1 MAKRKAY
8 FKADASSE
16 IGYGHFIRTLALADM
31 LKEDFDC
38 TFFTSE
44 PNEFQRS
51 EIAKV
56 CMLYSLSFKT
66 AQDEFLS
73 ILQGDEIV
81 VLDNYYY
88 TSEYQSKIKQKGCKL
103 VCIDDVHDKHFYAD
117 IVINHTPEIM
127 AEHYSCEPYTRLLL
141 GPSYLL
147 LRKPFFD
154 SISQKSDS
162 PSEQTFIC
170 FGGSDEYNLTKCA
183 CKVIRNIDNRPII
196 AVVGGGYLYRDD
208 LENFSI
214 DNNIDIYS
222 NVDAETIANLM
233 KLSSLAIVPASCT
246 FLEACCSRIPIITG
260 FDADNQLFIAE
271 SCERLGLGY
280 NCGDL
285 RENFDQKLISALKVM
300 SPDKEATYKCNQQKY
315 INDSS
320 NVLIQKF
327 MEL

>member
-1 MAKRKAY
+1 MQKIY
-8 FKADASSE
+8 FRADASAA

-31 LKEDFDC
+31 LKDNFDC
-38 TFFTSE
+38 TFFTCHPTPYQVSE
-44 PNEFQRS
+44 ME
-51 EIAKV
+51 KV
-56 CMLYSLSFKT
+56 CPFVTLQEETHY
-66 AQDEFLS
+66 DEFLS
-73 ILQGDEIV
+73 QLQGDEIV
-81 VLDNYYY
+81 VLDNYYF

-117 IVINHTPEIM
+117 IVINHTPGMM
-127 AEHYSCEPYTRLLL
+127 AEYYSCEPYTRLLL

-154 SISQKSDS
+154 AINQKSDS

-183 CKVIRNIDNRPII
+183 CKIIRNIDNRPII

-214 DNNIDIYS
+214 DNNINIYS
-222 NVDAETIANLM
+222 NVDAETMANLM

-285 RENFDQKLISALKVM
+285 RENFDQKLTSALKAM
-300 SPDKEATYKCNQQKY
+300 SSDKEATYKCNQQKY
-315 INDSS
+315 ISDSS